1 MTLCRK
7 PLIFLTD
14 VAGVAALGLIL
25 ACLVFGVMLPVRSAL
40 AGRPEARKLIADLTD
55 AHEAIVR
62 RNRLLAEQV
71 RTLSTTV
78 EDLRATPAIGSG
90 AFIEFLA
97 SSCREFGFELSALR
111 PRPEETGDGYR
122 YFDTEL
128 GVSGVFPHFP
138 PLLRRIEAWSPF
150 VQIRDLV
157 IRGPVA
163 PDLKDCQI
171 SWTVRVIIVSG
182 DSQDTETA
190 ETP

>member
-7 PLIFLTD
+7 PLIFVTD
-14 VAGVAALGLIL
+14 VAGVAALGLIV
-25 ACLVFGVMLPVRSAL
+25 ACLVFGVVLPVKSAL
-40 AGRPEARKLIADLTD
+40 AGRPQVRKAIADLGD
-55 AHEAIVR
+55 AHEAAVR
-62 RNRLLAEQV
+62 HNRLLAEQV

-78 EDLRATPAIGSG
+78 DGLRAAPATGAG

-111 PRPEETGDGYR
+111 PRPEETRDGYR

-128 GVSGVFPHFP
+128 GVSGLFSSFP

-150 VQIRDLV
+150 VQIRDLT

-182 DSQDTETA
+182 DSQETA
-190 ETP
+190 ATP